1 MKAIDIHTHILPP
14 EIPKFRDQFGYG
26 GFIEYRRDLGHSE
39 SGCRHVDMYYD
50 SGSFFR
56 HVKPNAFDAKERLKE
71 CDACAVQLQVLSTV
85 PVMFSYWAKPRDGL
99 YVSQFLNDHLA
110 KVISEHPA
118 RFLGLATVPMQD
130 AKLAVKEAKR
140 AKETLGLT
148 GFQIGSNI
156 NRINLSDPQF
166 FPFYEA
172 CEAMNAPIFVHPWD
186 MMGKKEMPQYWLPW
200 LVGMPA
206 ETSRAI
212 CSLIFGGVMSRFPK
226 LRFAFAH
233 GGGSFAM
240 THGRIAHGF
249 QMRPDLCATECAE
262 NPDHFIG
269 HFFVDSL
276 VHDVET
282 LRFIVQLFGAS
293 RVCLGSDYP
302 FPLGEI
308 KPGELIRSGEFTKEV
323 EEQLL
328 TLSALE
334 WLGIDVLP

>member
-1 MKAIDIHTHILPP
+1 
-14 EIPKFRDQFGYG
+14 
-26 GFIEYRRDLGHSE
+26 
-39 SGCRHVDMYYD
+39 
-50 SGSFFR
+50 
-56 HVKPNAFDAKERLKE
+56 
-71 CDACAVQLQVLSTV
+71 
-85 PVMFSYWAKPRDGL
+85 
-99 YVSQFLNDHLA
+99 
-110 KVISEHPA
+110 
-118 RFLGLATVPMQD
+118 MQD

-156 NRINLSDPQF
+156 NQINLSDPQF

-334 WLGIDVLP
+334 SLAIAVLP